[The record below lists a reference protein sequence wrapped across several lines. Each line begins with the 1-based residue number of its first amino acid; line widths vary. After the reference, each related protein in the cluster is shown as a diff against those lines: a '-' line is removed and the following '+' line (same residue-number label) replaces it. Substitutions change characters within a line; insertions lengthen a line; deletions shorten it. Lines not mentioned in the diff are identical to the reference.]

1 MWHVVNQRRMQAHPF
16 DIVLMARAEWIPNGY
31 ADRVFHTVASAQAV
45 MKNAV
50 DILLQDPGYNALSAA
65 DYRRFKW
72 GANQCFMC
80 RRAGQAQTPF
90 THQQQQLLLS
100 LVKRTYYGLVGSH
113 GDLVPKLGFSHSL
126 LTGSGRAKGF
136 LNAQDMSLEGYV
148 DFHPFSRQQHETT
161 RATDI
166 SIGPWKCKLGDIHIG
181 GDFLE
186 YCGVTADEGKAIRI
200 LIHETT
206 HKFASTNDL
215 VYFDDDDMEP
225 FGNALPRFMQRER
238 RPDRMLKNADS
249 IAMFC
254 LLLSGLMDGAT
265 ATEVAGFN
273 LAG

>member
-1 MWHVVNQRRMQAHPF
+1 MWHVVKRQRMQGYPF
-16 DIVLMARAEWIPNGY
+16 DVVLKAQNDWIPDGY
-31 ADRVFHTVASAQAV
+31 ADRVLHTVASAQAV

-50 DILLQDPGYNALSAA
+50 DILLQDPGYNALPAP
-65 DYRRFKW
+65 DFRRFKW

-113 GDLVPKLGFSHSL
+113 GDLVLKLGFSSSIL
-126 LTGSGRAKGF
+126 SGSGRAKGF
-136 LNAQDMSLEGYV
+136 LKANGMTLEGYV
-148 DFHPFSRQQHETT
+148 DVHPFSRQQHETT
-161 RATDI
+161 RATEI
-166 SIGPWKCKLGDIHIG
+166 SIGPWKCKFGDIHIG

-186 YCGVTADEGKAIRI
+186 YCGATAGEEKAIRI
-200 LIHETT
+200 LIHEST

-215 VYFDDDDMEP
+215 VYFDEDDMEP

-238 RPDRMLKNADS
+238 RPDRMLHNADS

-254 LLLSGLMDGAT
+254 LLLSGHMDAAT
-265 ATEVAGFN
+265 ATEVAGFD
-273 LAG
+273 LTV